1 MITKQ
6 MQYDYLKNFIATYGT
21 RKTHNPMLLRVFKS
35 ILLDIESDIITHH
48 MKGKK

>member
-1 MITKQ
+1 
-6 MQYDYLKNFIATYGT
+6 MQYDYLKNFIATYAL
-21 RKTHNPMLLRVFKS
+21 RKTHDPMLLSIFKS